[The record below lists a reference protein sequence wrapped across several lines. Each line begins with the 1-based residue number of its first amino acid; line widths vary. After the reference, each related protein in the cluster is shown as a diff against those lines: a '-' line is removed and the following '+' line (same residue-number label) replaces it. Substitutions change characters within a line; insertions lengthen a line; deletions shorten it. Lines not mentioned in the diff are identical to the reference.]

1 MNLGVEEHSQQYLIL
16 ADGAIFHG
24 KAVGVKGRAVGEVV
38 FNTSQTGYQ
47 EILTDP
53 SYLGQMITFTTPH
66 IGNVGVNG
74 ADSESGKVHASGAVF
89 RSFSEYH
96 SNWRAEG
103 GLQDFLV
110 KHNIVAISDI
120 DTRALTIHL
129 REKGSQNGCIVADG
143 SLTPEEALRLAK
155 QHPSLDGKNLAA
167 VVSTPAS
174 YVYADPANRSAHIV
188 VVDCGAKAGIL
199 RALAQQNVKI
209 SVVPQQTSFAALKA
223 LEPDGVVLSNGPGD
237 PAACNEVIELT
248 AKLLSEK
255 IPLFGIC
262 LGHQILAL
270 AAGGRTK
277 KMKFGHHGA
286 NHPVKCL
293 QSGAAL
299 ISVQN
304 HGFVVDEATL
314 PECLAVT
321 HVSLFDGTIA
331 GLEHKYAPAFSFQG
345 HPEASPGPNELLP
358 LFQQFIS
365 RVCHAKKS

>member
-1 MNLGVEEHSQQYLIL
+1 MDQYLIL
-16 ADGAIFHG
+16 ADGTIFHG
-24 KAVGVKGRAVGEVV
+24 KAVGVKGHAVGEVV

-53 SYLGQMITFTTPH
+53 SYLGQMITFTAPH
-66 IGNVGVNG
+66 IGNVGVNSG
-74 ADSESGKVHASGAVF
+74 DDESPKVHAHGAIF
-89 RSFSEYH
+89 RSFSAYH
-96 SNWRAEG
+96 SNWRAEAS
-103 GLQDFLV
+103 LQDFFV
-110 KHNIVAISDI
+110 KHKVVAISDI

-129 REKGSQNGCIVADG
+129 RERGSQNGCIVADG
-143 SLTPEEALRLAK
+143 SLTPEEALHLAK

-167 VVSTPAS
+167 AVSTAAP
-174 YVYADPANRSAHIV
+174 YVYIDPANSNAHIV
-188 VVDCGAKAGIL
+188 VVDCGVKDGIL

-209 SVVPQQTSFAALKA
+209 SVVPQQTTFTALKA
-223 LEPDGVVLSNGPGD
+223 LKPDGVLLSNGPGD
-237 PAACNEVIELT
+237 PAACSEVIDLT
-248 AKLLSEK
+248 VRLLAEK
-255 IPLFGIC
+255 IPVFGIC

-270 AAGGRTK
+270 AAGGQTK

-293 QSGAAL
+293 RSGAAL

-314 PECLAVT
+314 PECLTIT

-345 HPEASPGPNELLP
+345 HPEAAPGPHELLP
-358 LFQQFIS
+358 LFQQFID
-365 RVCHAKKS
+365 RICHAKKS